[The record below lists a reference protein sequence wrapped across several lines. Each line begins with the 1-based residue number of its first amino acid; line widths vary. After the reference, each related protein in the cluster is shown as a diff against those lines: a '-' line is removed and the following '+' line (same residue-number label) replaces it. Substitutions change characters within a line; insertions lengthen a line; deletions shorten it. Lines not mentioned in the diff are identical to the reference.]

1 MRHGTLRFGEAMRRL
16 LKFLHTMST
25 IGITGGLAAYML
37 VLATAPPVESLEAY
51 AAMRESLAMLSK
63 WLILPSMLIVV
74 LSGLLAIAAHFPF
87 AEAPWVWAKA
97 LAGILVFE
105 STLMAI
111 DGPAQRAAALSEK
124 ALGGEIASAELAG
137 LVSDEW
143 GAWWILL
150 GLFTA
155 NVLLAIWRPRFGLK
169 GK

>member
-1 MRHGTLRFGEAMRRL
+1 MRRL
-16 LKFLHTMST
+16 LKFLHTMSA

-37 VLATAPPVESLEAY
+37 VLANAPEIDSLEAH
-51 AAMRESLAMLSK
+51 AALRHSLAMVSK
-63 WLILPSMLIVV
+63 WLILPSMLVVV

-105 STLMAI
+105 ATLMSI
-111 DGPAQRAAALSEK
+111 DGPAQRAAEISAN
-124 ALGGEIASAELAG
+124 AVAGEVDPAQLASLMQ
-137 LVSDEW
+137 DEW

-150 GLFTA
+150 ALFTA
-155 NVLLAIWRPRFGLK
+155 NVVLAIWRPRFGLR

>member
-1 MRHGTLRFGEAMRRL
+1 MRRL
-16 LKFLHTMST
+16 LKFLHTMSA
-25 IGITGGLAAYML
+25 IGLTGGLAAYMM
-37 VLATAPPVESLEAY
+37 VLAYGPPVESLEAY
-51 AAMRESLAMLSK
+51 AAMRESLAMVSK

-74 LSGLLAIAAHFPF
+74 LSGLLAIAAHYPF
-87 AEAPWVWAKA
+87 AEAPWVWVKA

-111 DGPAQRAAALSEK
+111 DGPAQRAAELSEK
-124 ALGGEIASAELAG
+124 ALGGEVDPSQLAG

-155 NVLLAIWRPRFGLK
+155 NVVLAIWRPRFGLR

>member
-1 MRHGTLRFGEAMRRL
+1 MRHGTLRFGGAMRRL

-63 WLILPSMLIVV
+63 WLIMPSMLIVV

-87 AEAPWVWAKA
+87 AEA

-111 DGPAQRAAALSEK
+111 DGPAQRAAELSEK
-124 ALGGEIASAELAG
+124 ALGGEIAPAELAG

-150 GLFTA
+150 ALFTA
-155 NVLLAIWRPRFGLK
+155 NVVLAIWRPRFGLK

>member
-1 MRHGTLRFGEAMRRL
+1 MRRL
-16 LKFLHTMST
+16 LKFLHTMSA
-25 IGITGGLAAYML
+25 IGITGGLAAYMM
-37 VLATAPPVESLEAY
+37 VLAYGPPVESLEAY
-51 AAMRESLAMLSK
+51 AAMRESLAIVSK

-74 LSGLLAIAAHFPF
+74 LSGLLAIAAHYPF
-87 AEAPWVWAKA
+87 AEAPWVWVKA

-111 DGPAQRAAALSEK
+111 DGPAQKAAELSAK
-124 ALGGEIASAELAG
+124 AVGGEVDPARLAD
-137 LVSDEW
+137 LVHDEW

-155 NVLLAIWRPRFGLK
+155 NVVLAIWRPKFGLK